1 MILTRAEVVELTG
14 RVRYRAQARALD
26 FLRIPY
32 RLRLDGSP
40 LVVRAHVEGRVESR
54 EPQLRLKA

>member
-1 MILTRAEVVELTG
+1 VVELTG

-32 RLRLDGSP
+32 RLRPDGSP